1 MKFKSL
7 VSLAVLGVV
16 LAGCNADF
24 DGTLK
29 VATPFSLTRPDSST
43 VNVSV
48 NQSGTVTLSD
58 KVEDDGTYRYALVLN
73 GQKFYFSVP
82 KENVDP
88 SNNHAQ
94 ADANATTQNIGLDA
108 LITPNTPVSSNVSN
122 SNQFCP
128 MTSNCW
134 HIVSQQT
141 TVNGTTT
148 TAYVWNYS
156 YDSGCPGMQSVQ
168 TETDYVAD
176 QLNVRFSDP
185 SGKTVATFSGFG
197 EQSSSEKVLGKS
209 ECVLNDHYTSSD
221 FRPNYQ
227 PNGPYDY
234 R

>member
-1 MKFKSL
+1 MKLNAFIP
-7 VSLAVLGVV
+7 VSFAALAVV
-16 LAGCNADF
+16 LVGCTADF

-29 VATPFSLTRPDSST
+29 VATPFSLTRPDSTT

-48 NQSGTVTLSD
+48 NQSGTVALSD
-58 KVEDDGTYRYALVLN
+58 KVEEDGTYRYALILN

-94 ADANATTQNIGLDA
+94 ADANATTQDIGLDA
-108 LITPNTPVSSNVSN
+108 LITPSSPVSSSVNT

-148 TAYVWNYS
+148 TSYIWNYS
-156 YDSGCPGMQSVQ
+156 YDSGCPGLQSVQ

-176 QLNVRFSDP
+176 LLNVKFSDP
-185 SGKTVATFSGFG
+185 SGKVVATFSGFG
-197 EQSSSEKVLGKS
+197 EQSSSDKVLAKS
-209 ECVLNDHYTSSD
+209 ACVLNDHNTS
-221 FRPNYQ
+221 
-227 PNGPYDY
+227 
-234 R
+234 